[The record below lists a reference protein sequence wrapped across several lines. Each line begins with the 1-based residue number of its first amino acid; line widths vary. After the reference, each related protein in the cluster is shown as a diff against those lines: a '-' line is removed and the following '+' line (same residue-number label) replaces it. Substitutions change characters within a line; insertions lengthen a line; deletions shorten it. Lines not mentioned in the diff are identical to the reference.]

1 MPTKKPAKQIDIADF
16 LNQQHLCESLT
27 LNEVKTLMEFTEP
40 VFFKKNDV
48 IADIGEVGE
57 ALFFIIKGEVALF
70 FEDHGKEDVEIGRL
84 IEGEVMGEM
93 SFFDRQARSARI
105 RASVS
110 DTRLLKLTRTMYKRL
125 RVEHPFIAVN
135 LLEHAIIS
143 LDHLFRRLSMD
154 IASFNQY
161 MYGNGPLR

>member
-1 MPTKKPAKQIDIADF
+1 MPTQKPAKQIDIADF

-27 LNEVKTLMEFTEP
+27 LNEVKTLMEFTEA
-40 VFFKKNDV
+40 VFVQKNDI

-70 FEDHGKEDVEIGRL
+70 FEDHGKDVEIGRL
-84 IEGEVMGEM
+84 KEGEIMGEM
-93 SFFDRQARSARI
+93 SFFDRQARSARL
-105 RASVS
+105 RAKNA

-135 LLEHAIIS
+135 MLEHAIIS

-161 MYGNGPLR
+161 MYGNGPIR

>member
-1 MPTKKPAKQIDIADF
+1 MPTKKATKQIDLADF

-27 LNEVKTLMEFTEP
+27 LNEVQTLMEFTEP
-40 VFFKKNDV
+40 LFVQKNDI

-57 ALFFIIKGEVALF
+57 ALFFIIKGEAALF
-70 FEDHGKEDVEIGRL
+70 FEDHGKDVEIGRL
-84 IEGEVMGEM
+84 KAGEVMGEM

-105 RASVS
+105 RAMHA

-125 RVEHPFIAVN
+125 RVEHPFVAVN

-161 MYGNGPLR
+161 MYGNGPIR